1 MSKRE
6 SLCLEGIPVYQN
18 KMFESADETLGCLRG
33 DVALVQDEDSG
44 LVYNQA
50 FNPDKV
56 HYDSSYQ
63 NEVADQV

>member
-6 SLCLEGIPVYQN
+6 LLRLEGSPVYQN
-18 KMFESADETLGCLRG
+18 KMFESADEALSCPRG
-33 DVALVQDEDSG
+33 DVALAQDEDSG

-50 FNPDKV
+50 FNLDKA